1 MVDASKT
8 RTKGYLGLLF
18 SVMLLAGRSHGQAAS
33 AADIDG
39 GRAEIATP
47 ATNLGYPEDWSSHH
61 LVMAGGSA
69 ERALAMGSKDPR
81 YVYNMV
87 MHQTAVNNARLALR
101 RGQKKIKVDWA
112 VSLENGFVPQDQSPA
127 KYRFTTNGQNCNTDY
142 LLLALNVTVT
152 PVTQANVVGINNLYT
167 TSTAGCNAGK
177 PWVSF
182 AYNTVTNSGQILTSP
197 TLSVDGTKATFVE
210 SSASGSYLHI
220 LVLPS
225 PIPVP
230 PAQQGNVITPL
241 KPTTCTKPTTPGCMV
256 TLKFSNTS
264 DSNSS
269 PWIDYNSDT
278 AYVGDDGGKLYKIQ
292 PIFGG
297 GTPAVINDTN
307 WPVSVSTSGNRIVTD
322 PIVDVTSN
330 RIFMGDMNGYIYGIS
345 LSAPAKTY
353 AARTAIGWVGHG
365 AGTSVVDGPIV
376 VSDPSNPGT
385 NQVFAFTGCSVVV
398 GIGGAI
404 SQVPANFTSSTSC
417 ANRTGCTTV
426 DLGSSDGQGNCTTAN
441 AHNGTFD
448 NAFWLNG
455 TASGHMMGCG
465 FANAGGVA
473 STPQMYFFPFTAA
486 HQITSTGMTGWSI
499 NSSTADECSP
509 LTEFYDGT
517 TDRAFFGVGGRTL
530 DGFIESSVL
539 TSSASTANCSN
550 PPTSSCVTAPIALG
564 GTSAIVID
572 NAVSGGGTNLYFTT
586 LAPGSVN
593 GQKCNV
599 AGGTANPYCAVQ
611 LTQAGLQ

>member
-1 MVDASKT
+1 MPGMT
-8 RTKGYLGLLF
+8 
-18 SVMLLAGRSHGQAAS
+18 
-33 AADIDG
+33 
-39 GRAEIATP
+39 AEQ
-47 ATNLGYPEDWSSHH
+47 
-61 LVMAGGSA
+61 
-69 ERALAMGSKDPR
+69 ALANGHRDPR
-81 YVYNMV
+81 YVYNLV
-87 MHQTAVNNARLALR
+87 MRQVAESNARR
-101 RGQKKIKVDWA
+101 SRPRIKPHIKVDWA
-112 VSLENGFVPQDQSPA
+112 VSLENGFVPQDQYPA
-127 KYRFTTNGQNCNTDY
+127 KYRFSTTGYNCNTDY
-142 LLLALNVTVT
+142 LLLALDVTVT
-152 PVTQANVVGINNLYT
+152 PVTQANIVGINNLYSA
-167 TSTAGCNAGK
+167 STITCNGGN
-177 PWVSF
+177 PWVAF

-197 TLSVDGTKATFVE
+197 TLSPDGTKAAFVE
-210 SSASGSYLHI
+210 SAASGSYLHI

-230 PAQQGNVITPL
+230 PAQQGSVITPL
-241 KPTTCTKPTTPGCMV
+241 KPTTCSTPTTPGCMV
-256 TLKFSNTS
+256 TVKFSTTS

-269 PWIDYNSDT
+269 PWVDYNSDT

-297 GTPAVINDTN
+297 GTPVVISDTN
-307 WPVSVSTSGNRIVTD
+307 WPVTVSTSASKVLTD

-330 RIFMGDMNGYIYGIS
+330 RIFMGDMYGYIYGINLTS
-345 LSAPAKTY
+345 PAKTA

-404 SQVPANFTSSTSC
+404 SQVPANFTSATSC

-473 STPQMYFFPFTAA
+473 STPQMYFFPFTSG

-530 DGFIESSVL
+530 DAFIESSII
-539 TSSASTANCSN
+539 TSSTSTANCSN

-564 GTSAIVID
+564 GTSGIVID
-572 NAVSGGGTNLYFTT
+572 NSVSSGGTNIYFTT

-611 LTQAGLQ
+611 LTQAGLK